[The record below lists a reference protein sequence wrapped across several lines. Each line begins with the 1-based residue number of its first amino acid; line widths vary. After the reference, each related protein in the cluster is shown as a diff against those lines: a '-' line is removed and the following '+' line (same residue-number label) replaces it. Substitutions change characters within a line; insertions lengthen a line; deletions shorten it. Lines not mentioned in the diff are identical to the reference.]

1 MADKD
6 VAARRRARKARKRS
20 ERRREDATVSRTDEA
35 AAGGKD
41 TPIGK
46 AATSPITLTD
56 SIVGKARPK
65 PKPEKAPKPKPKPK
79 PKLRLPRRKAT
90 GERKAPVRV
99 SVRRG
104 AIVAGL
110 CGCLVAGAL
119 LGYVNAPD
127 VRQSSLGVTEV
138 ASSDTSR
145 VIATYTWQGKT
156 HDVTIGDYAKWAGLA
171 SSSGAYQVPAASNVT
186 AYVQAQVMD
195 QVAKDEGIDVSND
208 DIDAYAKDTLGA
220 TDIDTLA
227 SNYSMSVDDLRDLLR
242 QTVRQS
248 KLREKVA
255 GKVDVTVPSAE
266 PTAPEDGKDDATSK
280 DYADYIVK
288 AVGDAW
294 DKDANGGKGGWKDS
308 GSAIAKAMADYD
320 VTNDS
325 ASYKA
330 AEACYKELSSE
341 YTTKS
346 SAISADWASYQN
358 KTLKDVEIDLRSAV
372 VSAS

>member
-20 ERRREDATVSRTDEA
+20 ERRREAATVSRTDEA

-46 AATSPITLTD
+46 AETSPITLTD

-65 PKPEKAPKPKPKPK
+65 PKPEKAPKPKPK
-79 PKLRLPRRKAT
+79 LRLPRRKAA

-110 CGCLVAGAL
+110 AGCLVAGAL

-145 VIATYTWQGKT
+145 VIATYTWKGKT
-156 HDVTIGDYAKWAGLA
+156 HDVTIGDYAKWAGTA
-171 SSSGAYQVPAASNVT
+171 SSSGSYQVPAASNVT
-186 AYVQAQVMD
+186 TYVQAQVMD
-195 QVAKDEGIDVSND
+195 QVAKDEGIDVTND

-227 SNYSMSVDDLRDLLR
+227 SNYSMSADDLRDLLR

-308 GSAIAKAMADYD
+308 SSAIAKAMADYD

-341 YTTKS
+341 YTAKS
-346 SAISADWASYQN
+346 SEVSADWSSYQN
-358 KTLKDVEIDLRSAV
+358 KTLKDVEIDLRAAV

>member
-35 AAGGKD
+35 AADGKD

-46 AATSPITLTD
+46 AETSPITLTD

-79 PKLRLPRRKAT
+79 PKLHLPRRKAA

-99 SVRRG
+99 SVRRD

-110 CGCLVAGAL
+110 AGCLVAGAL

-171 SSSGAYQVPAASNVT
+171 SSSGTYQVPAASNVT

-195 QVAKDEGIDVSND
+195 QVAKDEGIDVSNG
-208 DIDAYAKDTLGA
+208 DIDA
-220 TDIDTLA
+220 LA
-227 SNYSMSVDDLRDLLR
+227 SKLQEAT
-242 QTVRQS
+242 QTDWPVKS
-248 KLREKVA
+248 KEAIK
-255 GKVDVTVPSAE
+255 
-266 PTAPEDGKDDATSK
+266 TARRFD
-280 DYADYIVK
+280 I
-288 AVGDAW
+288 
-294 DKDANGGKGGWKDS
+294 
-308 GSAIAKAMADYD
+308 
-320 VTNDS
+320 
-325 ASYKA
+325 
-330 AEACYKELSSE
+330 SE
-341 YTTKS
+341 VMPQ
-346 SAISADWASYQN
+346 W
-358 KTLKDVEIDLRSAV
+358 LEVL
-372 VSAS
+372 